1 MLGKYKQNFRSS
13 GPLFFLQ
20 PALLSHLHSS
30 RSGAIRAKKLHF
42 VAATS
47 TATAAVVLFS
57 YLELLER
64 QQDVI

>member
-1 MLGKYKQNFRSS
+1 MLGKYKQNFTSS

-20 PALLSHLHSS
+20 PALLSHLDSS
-30 RSGAIRAKKLHF
+30 RSGAIRVEMLHF
-42 VAATS
+42 VA
-47 TATAAVVLFS
+47 AAVVLFS